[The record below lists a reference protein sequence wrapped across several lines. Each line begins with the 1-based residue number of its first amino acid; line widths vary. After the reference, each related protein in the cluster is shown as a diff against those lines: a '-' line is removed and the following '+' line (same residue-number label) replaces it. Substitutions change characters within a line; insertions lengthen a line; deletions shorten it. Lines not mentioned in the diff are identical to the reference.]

1 MFTVFYFTICE
12 RKDIDEAFNFFQHV
26 FYVAKAKRQLQVFY
40 VAKAKRQ
47 LQVFCVAKAKRQ
59 LQVFCVAKAKR

>member
-12 RKDIDEAFNFFQHV
+12 RKDIDEAFNFFQQV

-40 VAKAKRQ
+40 IAKAKRQ
-47 LQVFCVAKAKRQ
+47 LRMFSLRKHKC
-59 LQVFCVAKAKR
+59 